1 MSLKLKPVS
10 RKNPLKPT
18 APPLFYLNAVSKG
31 KVNLDDICKRVAH
44 ASTLSRGDL
53 FNAILSIVDEMIFDL
68 NDGKIVELGKL
79 GTFRMTVNSTGV
91 PELTKVSS
99 NQVTK
104 VNIRFRPSSEL
115 TGTVKNLQMEM

>member
-10 RKNPLKPT
+10 RKNPLKPND
-18 APPLFYLNAVSKG
+18 PPLFYLNAVSKG

-53 FNAILSIVDEMIFDL
+53 FNAILSVVDEMIFEL

-79 GTFRMTVNSTGV
+79 GTFRMTVNSKGV
-91 PELTKVSS
+91 PEITKVAT

-104 VNIRFRPSSEL
+104 VNIRYRPGSEL
-115 TGTVKNLQMEM
+115 TGTVKNLQLEM

>member
-10 RKNPLKPT
+10 RKNPLKPEN
-18 APPLFYLNAVSKG
+18 PPLFYLNAVSQG
-31 KVNLDDICKRVAH
+31 KVNIDDICKRIAH

-53 FNAILSIVDEMIFDL
+53 YNAILGVVDEVIFDL

-79 GTFRMTVNSTGV
+79 GTLRMTVNSTGV
-91 PELTKVSS
+91 PELTKISS

-104 VNIRFRPSSEL
+104 VNIRFRPGSEL
-115 TGTVKNLQMEM
+115 TSVVKNLKLEM

>member
-10 RKNPLKPT
+10 RKNPLKP
-18 APPLFYLNAVSKG
+18 ADPPLFFLNAISKG
-31 KVNLDDICKRVAH
+31 KVDLDEICKRVAH

-53 FNAILSIVDEMIFDL
+53 YNAILSVVDEVMFCL

-99 NQVTK
+99 FQVTK
-104 VNIRFRPSSEL
+104 VNIRYRPGSEL
-115 TGTVKNLQMEM
+115 TGVLKNLSLEM

>member
-1 MSLKLKPVS
+1 LKPVS

-18 APPLFYLNAVSKG
+18 DPPLFYLNAVNQG
-31 KVNLDDICKRVAH
+31 KVTLDDICKRIAH

-53 FNAILSIVDEMIFDL
+53 YNAIMGVVDEIMFDL

-99 NQVTK
+99 NQVIR
-104 VNIRFRPSSEL
+104 VNIRFRPGSEL
-115 TGTVKNLQMEM
+115 TSVVKNLKMEM